1 MYLVK
6 NVNLLGLSPE
16 KLALLEQRAQLHQ
29 RFSSIEFKVLECT
42 PEKLVVRVVQEK
54 SHAGNYFDQKRLVEI
69 VRETFADLGGWVTV
83 QARPIPY
90 VPPGPDVVT
99 PEWIQDRMKGGGVKV
114 KDLAAALGVD
124 ANTISAYKNGVKP
137 LSGVVRAMFYY
148 YFTK

>member
-1 MYLVK
+1 MNYVK
-6 NVNLLGLSPE
+6 NAKILGLSPE
-16 KLALLEQRAQLHQ
+16 NLALLEKRAEMH
-29 RFSSIEFKVLECT
+29 RRYSSIEFKVLECAAG
-42 PEKLVVRVVQEK
+42 KLVVRVVQEK

-69 VRETFADLGGWVTV
+69 VRETFADLGAWAPL

-99 PEWIQDRMKGGGVKV
+99 PEWIQNRMKARGVKV

-124 ANTISAYKNGVKP
+124 ANTVSAYKNGVKP

-148 YFTK
+148 YFEK